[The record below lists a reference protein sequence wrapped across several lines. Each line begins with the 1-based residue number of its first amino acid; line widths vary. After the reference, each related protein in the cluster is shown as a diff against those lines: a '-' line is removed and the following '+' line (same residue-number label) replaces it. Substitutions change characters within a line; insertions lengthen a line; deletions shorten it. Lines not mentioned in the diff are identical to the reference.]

1 MGLNG
6 FTSGPVVSREV
17 AQDIVRQSFCGEE
30 MDADFPWR
38 GRFRLL
44 VVIYLLATRHGF
56 GMCGLHAGGVAV
68 VTSESGQQ
76 SDLATGHQHTTSS
89 APFVCTQERL
99 DRIKI
104 HKLLRDPRRCRL
116 PSSSSHPV
124 LCTGFYQ
131 RPLFVVRFFVECA
144 RGQ

>member
-1 MGLNG
+1 MAGEVQASGRNLFISNSTWIRYVW
-6 FTSGPVVSREV
+6 FTCR
-17 AQDIVRQSFCGEE
+17 
-30 MDADFPWR
+30 
-38 GRFRLL
+38 
-44 VVIYLLATRHGF
+44 
-56 GMCGLHAGGVAV
+56 GVAV

-116 PSSSSHPV
+116 PSSSSDPV

>member
-1 MGLNG
+1 VGWNG

-56 GMCGLHAGGVAV
+56 GMCGLHAGG
-68 VTSESGQQ
+68 S
-76 SDLATGHQHTTSS
+76 
-89 APFVCTQERL
+89 PW
-99 DRIKI
+99 
-104 HKLLRDPRRCRL
+104 
-116 PSSSSHPV
+116 
-124 LCTGFYQ
+124 
-131 RPLFVVRFFVECA
+131 
-144 RGQ
+144 

>member
-1 MGLNG
+1 VGLNG

-56 GMCGLHAGGVAV
+56 GMCGVHAGGRRGDQRKWATERFGDRPSTHDLISAV
-68 VTSESGQQ
+68 
-76 SDLATGHQHTTSS
+76 
-89 APFVCTQERL
+89 RL
-99 DRIKI
+99 Y
-104 HKLLRDPRRCRL
+104 P
-116 PSSSSHPV
+116 
-124 LCTGFYQ
+124 G
-131 RPLFVVRFFVECA
+131 EA
-144 RGQ
+144 